1 MRPFEE
7 KDYKVF
13 DLFNNRWALV
23 TAGSLDAFNT
33 CTIGWGSLGTIWGGP
48 GGARSIVTVYVN
60 PDRYTWEFLR
70 NGDVFT
76 VAFFPD
82 EYRKAL
88 GYLGSHS
95 GRDGDKV
102 AAAGLTPKAIG
113 GGVTFE
119 EAELTFVCHKLYE
132 GEFRREGL
140 AEEINNGI
148 YAKWHPHWM
157 FVGEILQV
165 EDKR

>member
-1 MRPFEE
+1 MRPFEMQE
-7 KDYKVF
+7 YKVF
-13 DLFNNRWALV
+13 DMFNNRWALV
-23 TAGSLDAFNT
+23 TAGDMGRFNT
-33 CTIGWGSLGTIWGGP
+33 CTIAWGSLGTIWGGP
-48 GGARSIVTVYVN
+48 GGGKSIVTVYVN

-70 NGDVFT
+70 ANDCFT
-76 VAFFPD
+76 VAFFPE

-102 AAAGLTPKAIG
+102 AAAGLTPKSAG
-113 GGVTFE
+113 DGVTFE
-119 EAELTFVCHKLYE
+119 EAELTFVCRKLYE

-140 AEEINNGI
+140 AEEISNGV
-148 YAKWHPHWM
+148 YARWDPHWM
-157 FVGEILQV
+157 FLGEIVEV